1 MPENAPN
8 DLQTVLVRI
17 EKLEAGLGRTKAKL
31 ADTKVKLSAAEA
43 EIARKDQIIAA
54 LQQRLFGSSSER
66 LDPAQLQLELDAL
79 AMGKPEPSPEN
90 GDDECKPEELEDGA
104 AKPKRNR
111 RCKADLYPKNLPIV
125 LDGIDIPAEVAADPD
140 AFIEIGEEHHDELE
154 AIPASVFWRRR
165 TRKKF
170 VSKTNRERPP
180 LMSSAPRP
188 SIPGTHCAP
197 RLMAQ
202 IITDKFTDHLPHYRQ
217 EQRFLRKQGIELS
230 RQTIN
235 TWTHAAAAWLMPIG
249 RAIKRELLGNEVLQV
264 DETPIRYLNPGHGKT
279 SRGYLWVYLDPQSG
293 TVYYDWQ
300 LGRGHDCLLDFLGYD
315 ADTNTIF
322 YAGVL
327 QCDGYSAYRALALRF
342 ACIMLAAC
350 LAHIRR
356 KFIEARE
363 QAPEVVLPIL
373 ALMQRLYRI
382 EQWMREGKVATS
394 DCRLLVRRTH
404 SRPLVEELKQKIDA
418 ERAAHL
424 PHSKLGEAITY
435 ALGQWDE
442 FVRYLDD
449 GRIEIDNNL
458 CENAV
463 RPTKLGEKNHMFFGS
478 AEAGTNNA
486 LLYTLVRNCRVHDID
501 PEVYLAEA
509 IRRMT
514 ENPSD
519 EEADALTPKKLAT
532 ELRSPR
538 PASAIDASDAA

>member
-1 MPENAPN
+1 MPEDTSI
-8 DLQTVLVRI
+8 DLQTVLARV
-17 EKLEAGLGRTKAKL
+17 EKLEAELSETKSRLADTEAKL
-31 ADTKVKLSAAEA
+31 AAAEA

-54 LQQRLFGSSSER
+54 LQQRLFGSKSER
-66 LDPAQLQLELDAL
+66 LDPSQLGLDFEDSV
-79 AMGKPEPSPEN
+79 MGKPEPSPEN
-90 GDDECKPEELEDGA
+90 GDGECEPEAQEDDA
-104 AKPKRNR
+104 AKPKRKR
-111 RCKADLYPKNLPIV
+111 RRKADLFPKNLPIV
-125 LDGIDIPAEVAADPD
+125 IEAIDIPDEVAIDPD
-140 AFIEIGEEHHDELE
+140 AFIEIGEEHHDELDITR
-154 AIPASVFWRRR
+154 AAVFWRRR

-170 VSKTNRERPP
+170 VSKKDRSRPP
-180 LMSSAPRP
+180 LMPPAPRP

-197 RLMAQ
+197 DLMAQ
-202 IITDKFTDHLPHYRQ
+202 LIADKFADHLPHYRQ
-217 EQRFLRKQGIELS
+217 EQRFLRRHNVELS

-249 RAIKRELLGNEVLQV
+249 RAIKRELLGNKVLQV

-315 ADTNTIF
+315 DATNTILW
-322 YAGVL
+322 AGKL
-327 QCDGYSAYRALALRF
+327 QCDGYSAYRALAARF
-342 ACIMLAAC
+342 ACIMLAGC

-363 QAPEVVLPIL
+363 QAPEIVLPIL
-373 ALMQRLYRI
+373 ALMQKLYRI
-382 EQWMREGKVATS
+382 ESWMNNDTATS
-394 DCRLLVRRTH
+394 DCRLLVRRM
-404 SRPLVEELKQKIDA
+404 SSKPLAKELKQEIDA
-418 ERAAHL
+418 ERRAHL

-449 GRIEIDNNL
+449 GRIEIDNNF

-463 RPTKLGEKNHMFFGS
+463 RPTKLGEKNHLFFGS
-478 AEAGTNNA
+478 AEAGSGNA

-509 IRRMT
+509 IRKMT
-514 ENPSD
+514 ENPTDD
-519 EEADALTPKKLAT
+519 EAAALTPSKLAP
-532 ELRSPR
+532 LLR
-538 PASAIDASDAA
+538 PAVLSDVA